1 MELVNE
7 FVVNK
12 PVEQAWPILTDVERI
27 APCMPGAQLTEIE
40 GDVYRGLVKVKVGPI
55 QAQFKGQATFLELED
70 EQHRAVLKADGRDT
84 GGKGNA
90 SARITARLE
99 AVDATSSR
107 CSVHTD
113 LDINGK
119 VAQFGR
125 GVLPEISKKLIDQFA
140 SNLNT
145 MIDNDGG
152 PAAAATDTASSA
164 SGGSATPGAPQAS
177 DATATD
183 PTATDPTAETVVDP
197 DGTTDEAASGWEAP
211 SGDAAPGGA
220 PSVRRVDSAPAEP
233 IDLVG
238 TAGPTMAKRLIPLIG
253 IAITTFFLLRRRRRR
268 HHRD

>member
-12 PVEQAWPILTDVERI
+12 PVEQAWPIITDVERI
-27 APCMPGAQLTEIE
+27 APCLPGAQLTEIE
-40 GDVYRGLVKVKVGPI
+40 GDVYRGHVKIKVGPI
-55 QAQFKGQATFLELED
+55 QAQFKGQAMFVERDD
-70 EQHRAVLKADGRDT
+70 EHHNAVLKADGRDT

-99 AVDATSSR
+99 AIDAASSR

-125 GVLPEISKKLIDQFA
+125 GVLPDISKKLIDQFA

-145 MIDNDGG
+145 MIDNDGTAAG
-152 PAAAATDTASSA
+152 DTDAPAGEAVA
-164 SGGSATPGAPQAS
+164 
-177 DATATD
+177 
-183 PTATDPTAETVVDP
+183 DP
-197 DGTTDEAASGWEAP
+197 DGTTDEAPSGWEAP
-211 SGDAAPGGA
+211 TGAAAAGA
-220 PSVRRVDSAPAEP
+220 PAVRTIDSAPAEP

-238 TAGPTMAKRLIPLIG
+238 TAGPTMAKRILPLIA
-253 IAITTFFLLRRRRRR
+253 IAITTIFLLRRRRRR
-268 HHRD
+268 HDSD